1 MIYMLPEIETG
12 KFLLLIYCNY
22 NQNNIILRTITNM
35 KVKLFFKNKKMLEIT
50 VKPQ

>member
-1 MIYMLPEIETG
+1 MLPETETG
-12 KFLLLIYCNY
+12 KFLLLINCNY

-35 KVKLFFKNKKMLEIT
+35 KVKLFFKNKKMLDIT